1 MEDFTFQCATKII
14 FGKGAEL
21 AVGKEVKQHAD
32 KILLCRGGSSVERF
46 GLLGRVAKSLDEAGV
61 DYVDFAG
68 AQPNPRLSLVE
79 EGVALC
85 REQNI
90 GFILAVGGGSVID
103 TAKAIALGVPY
114 TGDLWDFF
122 TGKVEPKEAL
132 PVGALLTIP
141 AAGSESSIVSVITN
155 EKTCQKIGFGTE
167 LIRPVFA
174 IMNPELSYT
183 LPPYQT
189 AAGCVDIMMHTLE
202 RYFSNVTDVEL
213 TDRLCEGLL
222 KMMVDKSVRV
232 LADPENYALRAEIM
246 WAGSLSHNGLMDTG
260 RIGDFA
266 THDIEHEVGAIY
278 DVAHGAGLA
287 VLFPAWCKYVYKHNL
302 KRFVQFAVR
311 VMNVELDY
319 ENPQRT
325 ALEGIDRLEKLFVQ
339 IGMPTHLSEM
349 KVDDSRWFEMA
360 DKCTAKDT
368 KKAGNFYPL
377 SRDDI
382 LKIFALCR

>member
-14 FGKGAEL
+14 FGKDAEL

>member
-21 AVGKEVKQHAD
+21 GVGKEVKQHAD

>member
-14 FGKGAEL
+14 FGKDAEL

-368 KKAGNFYPL
+368 KKAGNFYPV